1 MAKILIV
8 EDDEDI
14 GDILTRELTKEGH
27 EIHRAYSGTEG
38 RILLKNDPDLILMDL
53 MLPGM
58 TGEELISHVTDNTP
72 VIAVSAKSSTDDKLT
87 LFEKGCVDYI
97 TKPFEIRE
105 LKARVKVALSNSAKS
120 KKTPILSAG
129 DVEMDTDSRS
139 VTVCGEQVRFTR
151 TEYAILK
158 ILLTNKGRVVS
169 KSQILD
175 LIEQDTPD
183 CIDES
188 SLKVHISNIRKKIKT
203 AGGKDCIEAVWGIG
217 FKIDA

>member
-8 EDDEDI
+8 EDDQDI
-14 GDILTRELTKEGH
+14 GDILSRELTKEGH
-27 EIHRAYSGTEG
+27 TTMRAYSGTEG
-38 RILLKNDPDLILMDL
+38 RLMLKDDPDLILMDL

-105 LKARVKVALSNSAKS
+105 LKARVNVALSNSAKR
-120 KKTPILSAG
+120 KNTPVLTAG
-129 DVEMDTDSRS
+129 DIKMDTDSRTVS
-139 VTVCGEQVRFTR
+139 VCSCAVRFTR

-188 SLKVHISNIRKKIKT
+188 SLKVHVSNIRKKIKS
-203 AGGKDCIEAVWGIG
+203 AGGEDPIEAVWGIG
-217 FKIDA
+217 FKINA

>member
-14 GDILTRELTKEGH
+14 GDILSRELSKEGH

-38 RILLKNDPDLILMDL
+38 RIMLKIDPDLILMDL

-105 LKARVKVALSNSAKS
+105 LKARVKVALANSAKTKQTS
-120 KKTPILSAG
+120 LLCAG
-129 DVEMDTDSRS
+129 DIEMDTDSRS
-139 VTVCGEQVRFTR
+139 VAVCGEQVRFTR

-188 SLKVHISNIRKKIKT
+188 SLKVHISNIRKKIKN

>member
-14 GDILTRELTKEGH
+14 GDILSRELSKEGH

-38 RILLKNDPDLILMDL
+38 RIMLKTDPDLILMDL

-105 LKARVKVALSNSAKS
+105 LKARVKVALLNSAKRRNS
-120 KKTPILSAG
+120 PVLTAG
-129 DVEMDTDSRS
+129 DIEMDTDARTVS
-139 VTVCGEQVRFTR
+139 VCSEAVRFTR

-158 ILLTNKGRVVS
+158 ILLSNKGRVVS

-188 SLKVHISNIRKKIKT
+188 SLKVHISNIRKKIKN
-203 AGGKDCIEAVWGIG
+203 AGGSDPIEAVWGIG

>member
-38 RILLKNDPDLILMDL
+38 RIMLKIDPDLILMDL

-72 VIAVSAKSSTDDKLT
+72 VIAVSAKSSTDDKLN

-105 LKARVKVALSNSAKS
+105 LKARVKVALSNSAKT
-120 KKTPILSAG
+120 KQTPLLCAG
-129 DVEMDTDSRS
+129 DIEMDTDSRS
-139 VTVCGEQVRFTR
+139 VAVCGEQVRFTR

-188 SLKVHISNIRKKIKT
+188 SLKVHISNIRKKIKS
-203 AGGKDCIEAVWGIG
+203 AGGEDPIEAVWGIG
-217 FKIDA
+217 FKVNA